1 MCCGKIYDCLRFGG
15 ILDPRV
21 LCGQLLRA
29 FISISALTHVVFSQW
44 SFGPYGQASSRGQPN
59 DGRNE
64 SFPCV
69 HVWSGLCIACPYPC
83 WIVLTLFWWID
94 EVRCYT
100 WPKTTLVPGP
110 DVPFLSVVVRR
121 LAPRGQRC
129 QNKISFDR
137 LQPEQIKQDEV
148 KSFEFYL
155 FKMYIFS
162 CCVFSFFLFISFY
175 ICFFLLFLFS
185 GNFWK
190 WF

>member
-1 MCCGKIYDCLRFGG
+1 MKKCVFKMKSYMCCKGVPGAMCCGKIYNCLRFGG

-29 FISISALTHVVFSQW
+29 FISISALTHVVFSEW

-69 HVWSGLCIACPYPC
+69 HVWSGLCIAYPYPC

-100 WPKTTLVPGP
+100 WPKTTLVQ
-110 DVPFLSVVVRR
+110 FLM
-121 LAPRGQRC
+121 C
-129 QNKISFDR
+129 
-137 LQPEQIKQDEV
+137 
-148 KSFEFYL
+148 L
-155 FKMYIFS
+155 FSS
-162 CCVFSFFLFISFY
+162 CCQTFGTAWPALSKNQS
-175 ICFFLLFLFS
+175 
-185 GNFWK
+185 W
-190 WF
+190 